1 MEARLLQEGYDMTTF
16 LSELLREPAHL
27 PAFIWELEKISAA
40 CSQRIARLSKQ
51 TNVLMLDKLTAVS
64 SLKTELA
71 QRLRQLERL
80 QSRISKLQARICK
93 PFTEIEEGAAQYARL
108 VEVGERLRDLQTC
121 LAKARRGDRPAVE
134 ELAQSLPGVDIVQL
148 ESARLASSLPRS
160 QSS

>member
-1 MEARLLQEGYDMTTF
+1 MEVRLLEEGYDMTAF
-16 LSELLREPAHL
+16 LSDLLKEPARL
-27 PAFIWELEKISAA
+27 PAFIWELEKISAT

-51 TNVLMLDKLTAVS
+51 TNTLMLDKLTAVS

-93 PFTEIEEGAAQYARL
+93 PFAEIEEGAAQYARL

-121 LAKARRGDRPAVE
+121 LAKARRGDRLAVD

-148 ESARLASSLPRS
+148 EAARLASSVSKPPS
-160 QSS
+160 